1 MKRKSIR
8 VLLAMALTASLF
20 TACGKT
26 ETTEPVEETV
36 ETDAEAEVAEEPEE
50 KEPVY
55 ETVTYSVLV
64 ASTNEDGT
72 YTAYDADHTY
82 TLTLSEDLA
91 EDQRALVVDGA
102 AIAVSTEVEVAE
114 DAAGEDAESDEAG
127 ETAESDEA
135 DAASEETDG
144 ADAVSEEADTAD
156 AAGEENTGETPISVL
171 VTAVAAVSEE
181 ETAELTSATF
191 EKIHGFAVDHSIIAN
206 MYAKQSVNVRSGPS
220 ADYEQVG
227 KLSFG
232 QEVSVTGQADTGWY
246 QIELDGQTGYVSN
259 NYIQT
264 EKPSTQTASTG
275 GSGSGSTGSAST
287 GASTGSTGAAS
298 SGRDYQAEYRAAVAA
313 GDIALAKSIL
323 EESAGVAPGTIGG
336 GSGSGGSSSSGA
348 ATTTEKSTSLSTAF
362 VDYLNSERAAA
373 GLSELNWSDSM
384 ASTAL
389 ERAEEIVDDFSHSG
403 ARNCSG
409 EDITKTS
416 DGSVSH
422 WYENFY
428 NSPTHRVDMLGN
440 YNNVAAAYCQVGNT
454 YYVVVLFGY

>member
-1 MKRKSIR
+1 MKRKSIS

-26 ETTEPVEETV
+26 ETTDPVEETV
-36 ETDAEAEVAEEPEE
+36 ETEAEAEVAEEPEE

-102 AIAVSTEVEVAE
+102 AIAVSTEVEVVE

-127 ETAESDEA
+127 ETSE
-135 DAASEETDG
+135 SEET
-144 ADAVSEEADTAD
+144 AAASEEADTAD
-156 AAGEENTGETPISVL
+156 ATSEENTEEPPISVL
-171 VTAVAAVSEE
+171 VTAVVAVSEE
-181 ETAELTSATF
+181 EAAELTTATF
-191 EKIHGFAVDHSIIAN
+191 EKVHGFAVDNSIIAN

-246 QIELDGQTGYVSN
+246 QIDLDGQTGYVSN

-287 GASTGSTGAAS
+287 GADTGSTGSTTTDSDMKERYYAAIN
-298 SGRDYQAEYRAAVAA
+298 A
-313 GDIALAKSIL
+313 GDYALARQIL
-323 EESAGVAPGTIGG
+323 EEGTGVTIGG
-336 GSGSGGSSSSGA
+336 GSGSSGGSSSGA

-373 GLSELNWSDSM
+373 GLSELSWSDSM

-389 ERAEEIVDDFSHSG
+389 ERAEEIVDDFSHNG
-403 ARNCSG
+403 MRNCNN
-409 EDITKTS
+409 EIITKTS
-416 DGSVSH
+416 NSSVSH
-422 WYENFY
+422 WYDNFY
-428 NSPTHRVDMLGN
+428 NSTAHRMAMMSDWGT
-440 YNNVAAAYCQVGNT
+440 VAAAYCQVGNT
-454 YYVVVLFGY
+454 YYVVVLFDL